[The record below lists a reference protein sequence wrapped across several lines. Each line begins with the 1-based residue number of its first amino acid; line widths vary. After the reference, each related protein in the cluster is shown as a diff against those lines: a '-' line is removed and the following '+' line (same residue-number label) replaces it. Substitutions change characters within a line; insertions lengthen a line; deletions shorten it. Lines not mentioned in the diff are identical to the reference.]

1 MFFMFLNCN
10 FKLGGLI
17 MSDCE
22 KTNYIGKS
30 VERID
35 AFEKATGKAKYFEDY
50 QNQYRDLLHIRVLR
64 SPHPHAKIISIDTS
78 AAKAL
83 PGVVCVLI
91 GESPGMPMTT
101 GMPQSSD
108 YYGDPVRQEF
118 DRDEEVCEMPWCDLP
133 YASSYYGNP
142 ALHEVMWAGQA
153 VAAVAAESIDIAEEA
168 LELIKVEYEVL
179 PYVTDQHLAFG
190 KDAIPVIS
198 PELNIPAGYQGF
210 QPEGPNVIG
219 SYKMVLGDVEKA
231 FTEADVIVEEEY
243 QADKKSTS
251 QIECN
256 GAIAEYHPDGGVT
269 VISNGCGV
277 HGVVKN
283 HLLTMYPT
291 LSSSTLRVIQPVTGG
306 SFGNRLFPLV
316 EPLAVLMALRT
327 KRTVSYVLDRKEMYT
342 SSPSNWPVYTK
353 LKLGA
358 KKDGTIIAEKFKLV
372 ENGGAQIRG
381 YYDGRLAA
389 SGLMSV
395 YNIPNVL
402 CDSYG
407 VSTNTVPC
415 APYRGLGCPE
425 SEWAIENMMDVLAEK
440 LEMSPLEI
448 RLKNLLKRGDTNPY
462 GEKLTSIG
470 LKECLEAVAEG
481 IKIDEPC
488 KQEDGPWRYGKGI
501 AAGGK
506 QNTPLGR
513 AEADCLIHSDGS
525 VEILVSCDEQ
535 GMGVQTT
542 LRQMAATELQMD
554 IEKVKVTRADT
565 AITPF
570 DNFGASSRTTYTTGN
585 AVIIACQDAIDQLKE
600 AAGRE
605 VGLAKKQV
613 TIKNGKA
620 YFVGSNIEYIDIAD
634 LFKPFDFFTQQTWG
648 LLKGTPVRG
657 RGVFCPAPAVPWFG
671 PGHEDGRTPR
681 MWNWYQYSAFGAEV
695 AVNIETGQIK
705 VIKLHS
711 TADSGNPIN
720 PKLVEGQID
729 GGVIM
734 AIGFSIMDGH
744 IYEDGKMINPNM
756 SDYRLPTVLESP
768 LQKNF
773 MRTIH
778 PDPLPD
784 GPFNAKGMAESIMV
798 PVGPAIASAVY
809 QAVGIRP
816 TEMPMTAE
824 RILKLIKDKEKNDA
838 K

>member
-1 MFFMFLNCN
+1 
-10 FKLGGLI
+10 

-30 VERID
+30 VQRID

-50 QNQYRDLLHIRVLR
+50 QVQYRDLLHVKVLR
-64 SPHPHAKIISIDTS
+64 SPHAHAKIVSIDVS
-78 AAKAL
+78 AAEAL
-83 PGVVCVLI
+83 QGVITVVK
-91 GESPGMPMTT
+91 G
-101 GMPQSSD
+101 SD
-108 YYGDPVRQEF
+108 PDI
-118 DRDEEVCEMPWCDLP
+118 PWSDIP

-142 ALHEVMWAGQA
+142 AKDEVIWAGQA
-153 VAAVAAESIDIAEEA
+153 VVAVAAESVEIAEEA
-168 LELIKVEYEVL
+168 LELVNVVYEEL
-179 PYVTDQHLAFG
+179 PYVIDQKLAMEP
-190 KDAIPVIS
+190 DAVSVTS
-198 PELNIPAGYQGF
+198 PELGIAAGYGGV
-210 QPEGPNVIG
+210 QPEGPNVMG
-219 SYKMVLGDVEKA
+219 SYKLRHGDVEKA
-231 FTEADVIVEEEY
+231 FAEADVIVEGEY

-256 GAIAEYHPDGGVT
+256 GAIVEYHQDGGVT

-283 HLLTMYPT
+283 HLLTMYPQ
-291 LSSSTLRVIQPVTGG
+291 LPSSKLRVIQPVTGG

-316 EPLAVLMALRT
+316 EPLAVLMALKT
-327 KRTVSYVLDRKEMYT
+327 KRTVSYVLSRKEMFT

-358 KKDGTIIAEKFKLV
+358 KKDGTIIAEKFYLV
-372 ENGGAQIRG
+372 EDAGAQIRG
-381 YYDGRLAA
+381 YFDGRLAA
-389 SGLMSV
+389 SGLLCV
-395 YNIPNVL
+395 YNIPNVH
-402 CDSYG
+402 CDSYA
-407 VSTNTVPC
+407 VRTNTMPC

-425 SEWAIENMMDVLAEK
+425 SEWAMENLLDILAEK
-440 LEMSPLEI
+440 LEMDPLEI
-448 RLKNLLKRGDTNPY
+448 RLKNMIKNGETNAY
-462 GEKLTSIG
+462 GEKVTSIG
-470 LKECLEAVAEG
+470 LAKCLEAVADG

-488 KQEDGPWRYGKGI
+488 QQDDGPWKYGKGI
-501 AAGGK
+501 AAAGK

-535 GMGVQTT
+535 GMGVQSA
-542 LRQMAATELQMD
+542 LRQMAATELQID
-554 IEKVKVTRADT
+554 IDKVKVTRADT
-565 AITPF
+565 AITPY

-585 AVIIACQDAIDQLKE
+585 AVLIACQDAIDQLKE

-613 TIKNGKA
+613 AIKNGKA
-620 YFVGSNIEYIDIAD
+620 YFVGSNIESIDIKD

-681 MWNWYQYSAFGAEV
+681 MWNWYQFSAFGAEV
-695 AVNIETGQIK
+695 AVNTETGQIK
-705 VIKLHS
+705 LIKLHS

-734 AIGFSIMDGH
+734 ALGFSIMDGH
-744 IYEDGKMINPNM
+744 MYQDGKLMNPNM
-756 SDYRLPTVLESP
+756 SDYRLPTVLETP

-773 MRTIH
+773 IRTIH

-784 GPFNAKGMAESIMV
+784 GPFNAKGMAESIMI
-798 PVGPAIASAVY
+798 PVGPAIAAAIY
-809 QAVGIRP
+809 QAIGVRP

-824 RILKLIKDKEKNDA
+824 RVLKLIKEKENNDA